1 VLFRGAKGDQGGA
14 EGEQG
19 EQGDRLPSSG
29 QLMIIHVDMDAFYAS
44 VEIRDNPKLA
54 GKPVVVGGSTS
65 GRGVVAAASYEARKY
80 GVHSAMSSKVALQ
93 KCPNLIFVK
102 GRMELYAAISRQ
114 IRDIF
119 FSFTSLVEPLSLDEA
134 FLDVSGCERLFGD
147 GMTIAA
153 EIKKRIY
160 QETQLIASAGVAPN
174 KYLAK
179 IASDCDKP
187 DGLTFVDPENIQG
200 FLDPLPISRVW
211 GIGPVTEKRFT
222 RLGVSNVAQ
231 LRSLSL
237 KMLQKELGINGD
249 HFYKLARGIDTRA
262 VVPDRVAKSVSHEK
276 TFPIDIFDQEV
287 LLAWL
292 LELTDQVGRR
302 LRRHDIFGK
311 TVKLKS
317 RFDDFETLVRNRS
330 IAPTNTTQTLFE
342 TAAELMA
349 GISRSQHR
357 GVRLIGMGVSNL
369 SRQAPVQLSLFDQAE
384 KDKQSR
390 VDHLSD
396 AIRDKFGVAKL
407 HRGTNLEHDI
417 RLRPDP
423 RIENGD

>member
-1 VLFRGAKGDQGGA
+1 
-14 EGEQG
+14 
-19 EQGDRLPSSG
+19 
-29 QLMIIHVDMDAFYAS
+29 MIIHIDMDAFYAS
-44 VEIRDNPKLA
+44 VEIRDNPSLV
-54 GKPVVVGGSTS
+54 GKPVVVGGSVS

-80 GVHSAMSSKVALQ
+80 GVHSAMSSKVALR
-93 KCPNLIFVK
+93 KCPDLVFVK
-102 GRMELYAAISRQ
+102 GRMEHYAAISRQ
-114 IRDIF
+114 IREIF

-147 GMTIAA
+147 ALTIATA
-153 EIKKRIY
+153 IKKKILD
-160 QETQLIASAGVAPN
+160 ETSLIASAGVASN

-179 IASDCDKP
+179 IASDYDKP
-187 DGLTFVDPENIQG
+187 DGLTFVDPDNIQA
-200 FLDPLPISRVW
+200 FLDPLPITWVW
-211 GIGPVTEKRFT
+211 GIGPATEKKFS
-222 RLGVSNVAQ
+222 RLGVTNVAQ
-231 LRSLSL
+231 LRSLPL
-237 KMLQKELGINGD
+237 KVLQSALGVNGD
-249 HFYKLARGIDTRA
+249 HFYKLARGIDTRP

-276 TFPIDIFDQEV
+276 TFPTDIFDSDI
-287 LLAWL
+287 LSAWL

-311 TVKLKS
+311 TVKLKF
-317 RFDDFETLVRNRS
+317 RFDNFETLARSKS

-342 TAAELMA
+342 VAAKLMN
-349 GISRSQHR
+349 GISRDTQR

-390 VDHLSD
+390 VDNISD

-423 RIENGD
+423 RIENNDS